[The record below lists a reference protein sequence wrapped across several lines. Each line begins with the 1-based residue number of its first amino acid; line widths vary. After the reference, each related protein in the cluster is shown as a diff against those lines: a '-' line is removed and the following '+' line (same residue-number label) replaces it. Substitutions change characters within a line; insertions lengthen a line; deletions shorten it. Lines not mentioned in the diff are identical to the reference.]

1 MKTTR
6 YYDYSRYMTK
16 EEPSRILTK
25 KEVAL
30 LLGKSISTVGRM
42 IKDGRLPVPLKTQH
56 GRNGGWTQ
64 NTILQWL
71 NKQSESQPNNT

>member
-6 YYDYSRYMTK
+6 YYDYSRNMTK
-16 EEPSRILTK
+16 EELSRILTK

-42 IKDGRLPVPLKTQH
+42 IKDGRLPVP
-56 GRNGGWTQ
+56 
-64 NTILQWL
+64 
-71 NKQSESQPNNT
+71 

>member
-6 YYDYSRYMTK
+6 YYDYSRNMTK
-16 EEPSRILTK
+16 EELSRILTK

-42 IKDGRLPVPLKTQH
+42 IKDGRLPVPLKTQQ

-64 NTILQWL
+64 NTILRWL
-71 NKQSESQPNNT
+71 KKQSESQPSNT